1 MSTQGPFNQ
10 LLKLSRASIEC
21 DGNVCR
27 IVFHSQVIP
36 IKDGLDLAKYVADRA
51 PLFYREPQKIS
62 EQLADGYFL
71 STVKAALG
79 RLPTADSFQNSHFA
93 EIASGIFAEEVMD
106 LSLLYSKL
114 SLLTAENAN
123 AFKMDLV
130 LFDPKPDP
138 IEFVFGEVKSSTKSS
153 APARHD
159 RGCYA
164 DLFNTFSEY
173 GERDLEFDLAAAR
186 DRIAQL
192 PTELQARLR
201 AALLPY
207 SGTKIRYAGFVV
219 VDSATYSQSEVKMLS
234 TRQHSKT
241 FDVDLICVES
251 LGSVSQQ
258 TYQILERVRT
268 ACSQ

>member
-130 LFDPKPDP
+130 LFDSKPDP
-138 IEFVFGEVKSSTKSS
+138 IEFVFGEVNQARNRLHRPATIAVATPISST
-153 APARHD
+153 RF
-159 RGCYA
+159 R
-164 DLFNTFSEY
+164 NTEK
-173 GERDLEFDLAAAR
+173 ETWNLTWPP
-186 DRIAQL
+186 Q
-192 PTELQARLR
+192 
-201 AALLPY
+201 
-207 SGTKIRYAGFVV
+207 GTV
-219 VDSATYSQSEVKMLS
+219 
-234 TRQHSKT
+234 
-241 FDVDLICVES
+241 
-251 LGSVSQQ
+251 
-258 TYQILERVRT
+258 
-268 ACSQ
+268 

>member
-1 MSTQGPFNQ
+1 M
-10 LLKLSRASIEC
+10 
-21 DGNVCR
+21 
-27 IVFHSQVIP
+27 
-36 IKDGLDLAKYVADRA
+36 
-51 PLFYREPQKIS
+51 
-62 EQLADGYFL
+62 
-71 STVKAALG
+71 
-79 RLPTADSFQNSHFA
+79 
-93 EIASGIFAEEVMD
+93 
-106 LSLLYSKL
+106 
-114 SLLTAENAN
+114 
-123 AFKMDLV
+123 
-130 LFDPKPDP
+130 
-138 IEFVFGEVKSSTKSS
+138 
-153 APARHD
+153 
-159 RGCYA
+159 
-164 DLFNTFSEY
+164 
-173 GERDLEFDLAAAR
+173 EFDLAAAR

-207 SGTKIRYAGFVV
+207 SGTNIRYAGFVV